1 MKKIKSKNILL
12 MYAMDFLG
20 GCLFF
25 LPVLALY
32 FEKSL
37 YSAKNVAIIFAVEAI
52 SVAIFDIPTG
62 VLSDKLGRKKIFI
75 AAYGTLLLS
84 VIILL
89 LAGSNMIMFIIYA
102 ALSGFYMALGSGNG
116 QSLIYDTLKEENKE
130 NFYKKVIGISNS
142 MWPLGASLSSILG
155 GYLASIS
162 LATAIYFTLI
172 PVGVAFILTFFL
184 KEPGYNKA
192 ETNSFVHTKDAFKE
206 IFKNKQLII
215 LFLGGFLLMSIG
227 ESLHSFNSIFLN
239 FKNLPIIYFGYFGA
253 VTFGL
258 SALGHY
264 IGHDV
269 SEKLG
274 NKNALIMAVTL
285 SPIIGLASTFTY
297 TYLSAILLAVP
308 SIFFGIKNVVSDYL
322 FNKNVPSSHRA
333 TINSIL
339 NSSNRIGIVI
349 VMLLFG
355 YLVDLYSVNM
365 AFMLG
370 FALLFSVPILYLFI
384 KDN

>member
-1 MKKIKSKNILL
+1 MERIKSKNILL
-12 MYAMDFLG
+12 MYVMDFWG

-37 YSAKNVAIIFAVEAI
+37 YSAKNIAIIFAIEAI

-62 VLSDKLGRKKIFI
+62 VLSDKLGRKNISI

-84 VIILL
+84 VIVLL
-89 LAGSNMIMFIIYA
+89 LAGNNMVMFIIYA
-102 ALSGFYMALGSGNG
+102 ALSGLSMALGSGNG

-130 NFYKKVIGISNS
+130 NLYKKIIGISNS

-155 GYLASIS
+155 GYLASKS
-162 LATAIYFTLI
+162 LTTAIYFTLI
-172 PVGVAFILTFFL
+172 PVGIAFILTFFL
-184 KEPGYNKA
+184 KEPKYKKS
-192 ETNSFVHTKDAFKE
+192 ETSSFIHAKDAFKE
-206 IFKNKQLII
+206 IFRNKQLII
-215 LFLGGFLLMSIG
+215 LFIGGFLLMSIG
-227 ESLHSFNSIFLN
+227 ESLHNFNSIFLN

-253 VTFGL
+253 AMFGL

-269 SEKLG
+269 SEKFG
-274 NKNALIMAVTL
+274 NKSTLILAVTF
-285 SPIIGLASTFTY
+285 SPIIGLASTLTHTY
-297 TYLSAILLAVP
+297 FSAILLSIP

-322 FNKNVPSSHRA
+322 FNKNVLSSHRA

-339 NSSNRIGIVI
+339 NSSNRIGIAV
-349 VMLLFG
+349 VVVFFG
-355 YLVDLYSVNM
+355 YLADLYSINT
-365 AFMLG
+365 AFTIG
-370 FALLFSVPILYLFI
+370 FVLLLFVPILYLFV